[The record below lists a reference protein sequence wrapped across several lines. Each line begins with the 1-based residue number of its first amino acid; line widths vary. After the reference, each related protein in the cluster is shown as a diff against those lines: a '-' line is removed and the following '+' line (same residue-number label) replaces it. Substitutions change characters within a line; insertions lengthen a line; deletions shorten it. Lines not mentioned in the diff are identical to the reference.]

1 MYVKVMDLNQEYLKK
16 WSLNI
21 DVSSKS
27 IILHILDDADTKIIY
42 LIETMKFFQDIVNV
56 KVAYFKEIGVEQL
69 RSLKPYFKV

>member
-1 MYVKVMDLNQEYLKK
+1 MDLNQEYLKK

-27 IILHILDDADTKIIY
+27 IILHILDNADTKKNY
-42 LIETMKFFQDIVNV
+42 LIETMKDIVNV